1 MAEKL
6 KWLTSPVADHAV
18 DQGAAKDQDHQDAAE
33 AAVGAEAEAGL
44 LGDQEVG
51 QVPGVGLQ
59 ADQDPNLEVQ
69 HAVEAD
75 LLDQGPALAPV
86 LQETRTIKEC
96 A

>member
-1 MAEKL
+1 MSHA
-6 KWLTSPVADHAV
+6 ADHEV

-44 LGDQEVG
+44 PEDQEVD
-51 QVPGVGLQ
+51 QDPGVGLQ
-59 ADQDPNLEVQ
+59 ADQDPNLEAQ
-69 HAVEAD
+69 HAAEAD
-75 LLDQGPALAPV
+75 LLDQGPDHAPV